1 MRVKHNKNIDVDV
14 SSLSNGKLYIGIID
28 EKYGEHACCS
38 LTKKQ
43 AKKLVD
49 YIVKWEKK

>member
-1 MRVKHNKNIDVDV
+1 MRVKNNKNVDVSV
-14 SSLSNGKLYIGIID
+14 SSLSDGKLYIGIID

-43 AKKLVD
+43 AMKLAD
-49 YIVKWEKK
+49 YIIIWEKK